1 VKGELISPFA
11 YLYIMAEQSRFS
23 KLDKKILVFICEK
36 LIDSDFDAQH
46 PYNDFEESAKILN
59 HILKYFN
66 GGTVQVED
74 VEFFAI
80 LITDNDDV
88 LANFF
93 ETKDKSLYDKIEIPV
108 AKTYRLDYTVD
119 GTCTY
124 TEYLSSNFDA
134 YSMNWVAS
142 QANQQMNDGNWDYWQ
157 GNYRHDTDYEN
168 FEMSDSDFGNVY
180 EINDDKSIRESIST
194 IDKLNKKTLLE
205 LKNIIEKR
213 LNSL

>member
-23 KLDKKILVFICEK
+23 KLDKKILVFISEK

-46 PYNDFEESAKILN
+46 PYDDFDENAKILN

-66 GGTVQVED
+66 GGTPMIED
-74 VEFFAI
+74 VEFFAR

-88 LANFF
+88 LASFF

-108 AKTYRLDYTVD
+108 AKTYRLDYTID
-119 GTCTY
+119 GTCSY
-124 TEYLSSNFDA
+124 TEYMSQNFDS

-142 QANQQMNDGNWDYWQ
+142 SADQQMSDGNWDYFD
-157 GNYRHDTDYEN
+157 GNYRSDTDYEN
-168 FEMSDSDFGNVY
+168 FEMSNSNFGNVY

>member
-1 VKGELISPFA
+1 MKGELISTFA

-36 LIDSDFDAQH
+36 LIDSDFDAPT
-46 PYNDFEESAKILN
+46 PYDDFDENAKILN

-66 GGTVQVED
+66 GGTAMIED
-74 VEFFAI
+74 VEFFAR
-80 LITDNDDV
+80 LITDNDDI
-88 LANFF
+88 LASIF
-93 ETKDKSLYDKIEIPV
+93 ETKDKSLYNKIKIPI
-108 AKTYRLDYTVD
+108 AKTYRLDYTID

-124 TEYLSSNFDA
+124 TEYMSSEFDS
-134 YSMNWVAS
+134 YSMNWVDSSAD
-142 QANQQMNDGNWDYWQ
+142 QQRNDGSWDYFD
-157 GNYRHDTDYEN
+157 GDYRKDASYEN
-168 FEMSDSDFGNVY
+168 FEMSDADFGEVY

-205 LKNIIEKR
+205 LKKIIEKR